1 MTEMRFRWMC
11 PVPTSLYAVAGA
23 SHRRPRREVEVWSAL
38 KAKAASRPWARG
50 WEFSRAGTSDS
61 LNPGVGWSSA
71 AGDNLT
77 RALEVVRG
85 DETPEL
91 IAALTEG
98 VFPEGCRLVRLHWS
112 LYDTGVAV
120 LEGEFVAESQSVEP
134 QDPQTPEERRFPWES
149 LVQSC
154 AESLVRRLMPELLE
168 ELESLLKAVPESR
181 EFVTL
186 QHTDSGVP
194 IWVTRVFVAD
204 RANARH
210 RTFAQ
215 DWVHGIDEYHDAEW
229 ARFLAGECTYVA
241 QWINHLHA
249 SDGGSEVREM
259 MATLRRGHYFWAS
272 MQRVD
277 ENLRRILAWSMTP
290 SRTVSV
296 RALRR
301 ELERCVNASDEL
313 LMTRDEVRNLAS
325 RASLRELDRLMGAW
339 EFDDLLVEPALRKV
353 EMCQRQ
359 LSALSGAQSSRSAFV
374 SELLLLCIG
383 LTSIV
388 ATAIGVVQFGRGALS
403 DPGQTLLDFNAAD
416 LTWRL
421 ASQPVDVVLLT
432 SFFVSGLV
440 VVVYLI
446 NRSRNR

>member
-1 MTEMRFRWMC
+1 MRFRWLC

-23 SHRRPRREVEVWSAL
+23 SHRRPRRELQVWSAL
-38 KAKAASRPWARG
+38 QAKAASRPWVRD
-50 WEFSRAGTSDS
+50 WEFPRAGTPDS
-61 LNPGVGWSSA
+61 LEPGVGWSSA
-71 AGDNLT
+71 AGENLT
-77 RALEVVRG
+77 RALEVVRA
-85 DETPEL
+85 DETPERL
-91 IAALTEG
+91 AALADG
-98 VFPEGCRLVRLHWS
+98 VIPEGCRPLRLHWS

-120 LEGEFVAESQSVEP
+120 LEGEFVAEYQP
-134 QDPQTPEERRFPWES
+134 QESEDSHTPEGRRFPWEG

-154 AESLVRRLMPELLE
+154 AESLARRLMPELLG
-168 ELESLLKAVPESR
+168 ELEALLKAVPECQ

-194 IWVTRVFVAD
+194 IWVSRVFVVD
-204 RANARH
+204 RADPRH
-210 RTFAQ
+210 LAFAE
-215 DWVHGIDEYHDAEW
+215 DWVHGIDEYHDAEFT
-229 ARFLAGECTYVA
+229 RFLAGECTYVA

-249 SDGGSEVREM
+249 SDGGPEIPEM

-277 ENLRRILAWSMTP
+277 ENLRRILAWSMSP

-313 LMTRDEVRNLAS
+313 LMTRDEVRSLAS
-325 RASLRELDRLMGAW
+325 RASLRELDRLLTAW
-339 EFDDLLVEPALRKV
+339 EFDDLLVGPALRKV

-359 LSALSGAQSSRSAFV
+359 LSTISGAQATRSAFV

-388 ATAIGVVQFGRGALS
+388 ATAIGVVQFGRGALA
-403 DPGQTLLDFNAAD
+403 DPGQTLLDFSAGD

-432 SFFVSGLV
+432 SLFVSGLV